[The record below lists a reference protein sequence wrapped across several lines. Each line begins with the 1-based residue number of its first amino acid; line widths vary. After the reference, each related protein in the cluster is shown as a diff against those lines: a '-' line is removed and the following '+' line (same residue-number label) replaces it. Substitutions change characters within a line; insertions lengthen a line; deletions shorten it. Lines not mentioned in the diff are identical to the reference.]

1 MFRCAVVLMVLV
13 SGSLL
18 SAETMR
24 DDFDDGILG
33 SAWQVVTQSG
43 GTSWDESGGTL
54 NVGGSSGQVGELV
67 MRYNQPFDDVGS
79 VRIDYNWT
87 AYSGHKARVGLGL
100 FDSAWGVGQ
109 INFDVPN
116 TIYIKGVR
124 YRSTGLHAVD
134 GRFDVD
140 YHIDYS
146 VPTSGSLMIERD
158 GDNFQASYLDGEVW
172 RSLFGGQHD
181 FGETLLYPYLFTS
194 NSNTNPR
201 WEVALDNFY
210 ADVAPEPSSL
220 VLLIIGAS
228 SLLVCTWRRNQ
239 IPTETRT

>member
-18 SAETMR
+18 SAETLR
-24 DDFDDGILG
+24 DDFDDGIL
-33 SAWQVVTQSG
+33 SPAWQVVTQSG

-79 VRIDYNWT
+79 VCIDYNWT
-87 AYSGHKARVGLGL
+87 AYSGHKARVGLILADASLTG
-100 FDSAWGVGQ
+100 FD
-109 INFDVPN
+109 PN
-116 TIYIKGVR
+116 NQHGIYIKGVR

-134 GRFDVD
+134 GGGTSAG
-140 YHIDYS
+140 YQIIYS

-158 GDNFQASYLDGEVW
+158 GDNFQASYLDGGAW
-172 RSLFGGQHD
+172 KMLFEGQHD